1 MAAMTTARDLIRAKL
16 DTLGLS
22 MKEASEAIGKNHAYL
37 QQYLERGVP
46 GQLPEEPR
54 ERLATL
60 LGVQPRA
67 LKDSAPLSEG
77 REAGIRGPVR
87 RLPAANLLD
96 RIPVLGIA
104 EGGEDG
110 WSLWNGETVDTVPTP
125 PSLSGAPN
133 GYATYVVGTSMEPRY
148 YPGEV
153 IYVHPGRPVT
163 IGTYV
168 VVQVKPKSDGEPPR
182 ALIKRLIKRTAL
194 KITLAQF
201 NPEKSFDIP
210 LKDVVSMHRIV
221 GSGE

>member
-1 MAAMTTARDLIRAKL
+1 MTMTARDLIRAKL
-16 DTLGLS
+16 DALGLS

-67 LKDSAPLSEG
+67 LKDSAPLSEA
-77 REAGIRGPVR
+77 RIKGPMR
-87 RLPAANLLD
+87 RLAAANILD

-125 PSLSGAPN
+125 PSLAGAPN

-153 IYVHPGRPVT
+153 IYVHPGKPVT
-163 IGTYV
+163 PGAYV

-182 ALIKRLIKRTAL
+182 ALIKRLVKRTAL
-194 KITLAQF
+194 KITLGQF
-201 NPEKSFDIP
+201 NPEKTFDIA

>member
-1 MAAMTTARDLIRAKL
+1 MMTARDLIRAKL
-16 DTLGLS
+16 DALGLS

-37 QQYLERGVP
+37 QQFLERGVP
-46 GQLPEEPR
+46 GRLPEEPR
-54 ERLATL
+54 ERLASL

-67 LKDSAPLSEG
+67 LKEAGALSESG
-77 REAGIRGPVR
+77 REARIKGPVR

-110 WSLWNGETVDTVPTP
+110 WSLWNGETVDTVATP
-125 PSLSGAPN
+125 PSLMGAPH

-148 YPGEV
+148 YAGEV
-153 IYVHPGRPVT
+153 IYVHPGKPVT
-163 IGTYV
+163 PGAYV

-182 ALIKRLIKRTAL
+182 ALIKRLVKRGAL
-194 KITLAQF
+194 KITLEQF
-201 NPEKSFDIP
+201 NPEKSFDVP
-210 LKDVVSMHRIV
+210 LKDVVSIHRIV